1 MNRTLKLSL
10 IVGALMLASAGLT
23 KALTPTVSMSSE
35 NGVLNLETLIPNSF
49 GDWRVDPNAAG
60 GIVNPEV
67 TAELNVIYSQTLART
82 YVNPKGERI
91 MLSIAYGD
99 NQSRALQVHR
109 PEVCYSAQGFA
120 VTDLSKQVL
129 DTPVAPLPVMQLMT
143 RHGERAEPITYWVL
157 IGHTVVRGNVE
168 QGLARM
174 RYGLSGR
181 IADGM
186 LVRVST
192 ITDNQQQAFAVEQQ
206 FIGSLLGA
214 LPAEKRMR
222 LIGNTVA
229 VQ

>member
-10 IVGALMLASAGLT
+10 IVGALMLVSAGLT

-35 NGVLNLETLIPNSF
+35 SGVLNLETLIPNSF

-157 IGHTVVRGNVE
+157 IGHTVVRGNIE

-192 ITDNQQQAFAVEQQ
+192 ITDNQQQAYAVEQQ

>member
-10 IVGALMLASAGLT
+10 LIGALMLVSAGLT
-23 KALTPTVSMSSE
+23 KALTPTVSMSTES
-35 NGVLNLETLIPNSF
+35 GALNLETLIPSSF
-49 GDWRVDPNAAG
+49 GDWRVDTNAAG

-67 TAELNVIYSQTLART
+67 AAELNVIYSQTLART
-82 YVNPKGERI
+82 YINANGDRI

-109 PEVCYSAQGFA
+109 PEVCYSAQGF
-120 VTDLSKQVL
+120 VISDLNKQVL
-129 DTPVAPLPVMQLMT
+129 DTPVTPLPVMQLMT

-157 IGHTVVRGNVE
+157 IGHTVVRGNIE
-168 QGLARM
+168 QGLARL

-192 ITDNQQQAFAVEQQ
+192 ITDNQQQAYAVEQR

-222 LIGNTVA
+222 LIGKTA
-229 VQ
+229 ATQ